1 MSFQIA
7 FISIYSHDGR
17 RRDIPFSPGKLNI
30 VTGKSE
36 TGKSTLVSIV
46 DYCLGAGT
54 YRIPVATIHDKC
66 SWFGV
71 TFVKGKKGLFVAR
84 PRLPVGQKSHS
95 AVCVLSGLTTPPES
109 EELVA
114 NENTTTLLEALASF
128 AGIADVETAPEKGRT
143 TESINPSIKH
153 ARNLNLQPQS
163 IVSSE
168 RQLIYG
174 TDDTFKKLH
183 LRDTMPYFLG
193 VVPEDF
199 AKRRARLREARR
211 ELKLM
216 ALKEQDSEARR
227 DSLIRDVNAIRSLA
241 LDSGIR
247 DLPVV
252 DEDPSVALEL
262 LRQIAAWDEEK
273 ADSTN
278 LSTPELS
285 RLRHEHSAVEDEVN
299 RLRSQLDSAEA
310 FSIRSSS
317 FAEEG
322 ARQESRLKLVSIFEG
337 THKEPTRSKTKRK
350 AAKKETEV
358 AKASCPLCKTYLEG
372 EDHLMKV
379 VHESN
384 ERLREQLNTA
394 ERQRPRLSKYL
405 KELRTSL
412 ADQVRKAD
420 DIRDSI
426 TSVIRA
432 RNELQEQQH
441 AALRRARVAGRASEV
456 LQTVELSSDVGID
469 ERAKRRLNREI
480 KELEKICDDDA
491 IAERLRSSESVIS
504 RDLGKIAVRL
514 DLQQSDTPVIFDMKA
529 LELKFAIGLETVSLE
544 RIGAGKNW
552 VGYHVASHL
561 ALHKWLIKQKRP
573 VPRFVFFDQVSQPF
587 FSNEAQQNP
596 ERSEKDLGDVD
607 RDQVMLLIKELYDFC
622 TSQKGKFQII
632 LTEHVASS
640 EEWFRD
646 SVVQV
651 WRGGD
656 ALVPPDW
663 PLAEPVE

>member
-17 RRDIPFSPGKLNI
+17 RRDVPFTPGKLNVI
-30 VTGKSE
+30 TGKSE
-36 TGKSTLVSIV
+36 TGKSAMVSILN
-46 DYCLGAGT
+46 YCLGAGT
-54 YRIPVATIHDKC
+54 YRVPVATIHDKC

-84 PRLPVGQKSHS
+84 PRLPAGQQSHS
-95 AVCVLSGLTTPPES
+95 AVCLINGLTTPPDF
-109 EELVA
+109 EELET
-114 NENTTTLLEALASF
+114 NENTSTLLEALASF

-211 ELKLM
+211 ELKLLN
-216 ALKEQDSEARR
+216 LKERDSEARR
-227 DSLIRDVNAIRSLA
+227 GRLIRDVSAIRSQA
-241 LDSGIR
+241 LDSGMVN
-247 DLPVV
+247 LPVV
-252 DEDPSVALEL
+252 ENDHEVAIEL
-262 LRQIAAWDEEK
+262 LRQISDWDESDS
-273 ADSTN
+273 DSTD
-278 LSTPELS
+278 LVTPELT
-285 RLRHEHSAVEDEVN
+285 RLRREYSSVADEVD
-299 RLRSQLDSAEA
+299 RLRSQLESAEA

-337 THKEPTRSKTKRK
+337 THKEPSKAEAKRNT
-350 AAKKETEV
+350 KKESQIV
-358 AKASCPLCKTYLEG
+358 KASCPLCKTDLEG
-372 EDHLMKV
+372 EDYVMKV

-405 KELRTSL
+405 KELRSSL
-412 ADQVRKAD
+412 AEQESRAG

-426 TSVIRA
+426 TSVIKARA
-432 RNELQEQQH
+432 QVQEQRD
-441 AALRRARVAGRASEV
+441 AALSRARVAGRAAEL
-456 LQTVELSSDVGID
+456 LQTIELVDEVGGD
-469 ERAKRRLNREI
+469 ERVKRKLGREI
-480 KELEKICDDDA
+480 KQLEKACDDEA
-491 IAERLRSSESVIS
+491 IAERLRSAETVIS
-504 RDLGKIAVRL
+504 KDLSQIAVRL
-514 DLQQSDTPVIFDMKA
+514 DLQQSETPVIFDMKA
-529 LELKFAIGLETVSLE
+529 LDLKFAIGLETVSLE

-573 VPRFVFFDQVSQPF
+573 VPRFIFFDQVSQPF
-587 FSNEAQQNP
+587 FSNDDRKNP
-596 ERSEKDLGDVD
+596 D
-607 RDQVMLLIKELYDFC
+607 RDENDLVDEDRSQVMLLIEELYEFC
-622 TSQKGKFQII
+622 ETQKGKFQII
-632 LTEHVASS
+632 LTEHVESS

-646 SVVQV
+646 SVVEV
-651 WRGGD
+651 WRKGD
-656 ALVPPDW
+656 ALVPSDW
-663 PLAEPVE
+663 PKAESVE

>member
-30 VTGKSE
+30 ITGKSE

-71 TFVKGKKGLFVAR
+71 TFVKGKKGPFVAR

-95 AVCVLSGLTTPPES
+95 AVCVLSGFTTPPEP
-109 EELVA
+109 EELVP

-183 LRDTMPYFLG
+183 LRDTMHYFLG

-227 DSLIRDVNAIRSLA
+227 DSLIRDVNAIRSQA
-241 LDSGIR
+241 LDNGIR
-247 DLPVV
+247 GLEVV
-252 DEDPSVALEL
+252 DEDPAVALEL

-273 ADSTN
+273 AESTN

-285 RLRHEHSAVEDEVN
+285 RLRNEHSAVEDEVN

-322 ARQESRLKLVSIFEG
+322 ARQES
-337 THKEPTRSKTKRK
+337 
-350 AAKKETEV
+350 
-358 AKASCPLCKTYLEG
+358 
-372 EDHLMKV
+372 
-379 VHESN
+379 
-384 ERLREQLNTA
+384 
-394 ERQRPRLSKYL
+394 
-405 KELRTSL
+405 
-412 ADQVRKAD
+412 
-420 DIRDSI
+420 
-426 TSVIRA
+426 
-432 RNELQEQQH
+432 
-441 AALRRARVAGRASEV
+441 
-456 LQTVELSSDVGID
+456 
-469 ERAKRRLNREI
+469 
-480 KELEKICDDDA
+480 
-491 IAERLRSSESVIS
+491 
-504 RDLGKIAVRL
+504 
-514 DLQQSDTPVIFDMKA
+514 
-529 LELKFAIGLETVSLE
+529 
-544 RIGAGKNW
+544 
-552 VGYHVASHL
+552 
-561 ALHKWLIKQKRP
+561 
-573 VPRFVFFDQVSQPF
+573 
-587 FSNEAQQNP
+587 
-596 ERSEKDLGDVD
+596 
-607 RDQVMLLIKELYDFC
+607 
-622 TSQKGKFQII
+622 
-632 LTEHVASS
+632 
-640 EEWFRD
+640 
-646 SVVQV
+646 
-651 WRGGD
+651 
-656 ALVPPDW
+656 
-663 PLAEPVE
+663 